1 MPVQPLLLPPLA
13 TPNPAQPPLAGAQA
27 DLALMR
33 RKAEELE
40 SAFLSVMLGHAGV
53 GRPLAEMGG
62 GSGEAQFASL
72 LRDAQ
77 AEAIVARGGIGLAE
91 AIFEAL
97 VRRAENG

>member
-1 MPVQPLLLPPLA
+1 MPISPLKPQPLTPAPAPGKPPD
-13 TPNPAQPPLAGAQA
+13 A

-33 RKAEELE
+33 RRAEELE
-40 SAFLSVMLGHAGV
+40 GAFLSVMLGHAGV

-77 AEAIVARGGIGLAE
+77 AEAIVARGGIGLADR
-91 AIFEAL
+91 IFEAL
-97 VRRAENG
+97 VRRSENG

>member
-1 MPVQPLLLPPLA
+1 MPI
-13 TPNPAQPPLAGAQA
+13 QPPTIPSPAAPIRAASEVRPEL
-27 DLALMR
+27 DRALLR
-33 RKAEELE
+33 RKAEALE

-53 GRPLAEMGG
+53 GRPLEQMGG

-77 AEAIVARGGIGLAE
+77 AEAIVARGGIGLAQ

-97 VRRAENG
+97 VRRAEND

>member
-1 MPVQPLLLPPLA
+1 MPISPLSP
-13 TPNPAQPPLAGAQA
+13 QPPMPAPAPGKAPDA
-27 DLALMR
+27 DLAMMR

-77 AEAIVARGGIGLAE
+77 AEAIVARGGIGLADT
-91 AIFEAL
+91 IFEAL
-97 VRRAENG
+97 VRRSENG

>member
-1 MPVQPLLLPPLA
+1 MPISPL
-13 TPNPAQPPLAGAQA
+13 TPQPPMPAPGPGKAPDA

-53 GRPLAEMGG
+53 GRPLGEMGG

-77 AEAIVARGGIGLAE
+77 AEAIVARGGIGLADT
-91 AIFEAL
+91 IFEAL
-97 VRRAENG
+97 VRRSENG